1 MDEFVDDLGGLAETV
16 ERQLA
21 ADELDSERVV
31 QLRTVEPLLE
41 VLDWDVRSS
50 EVRPAARLDGRQFT
64 YLLAIDG
71 SPAVAVATRT
81 PGEPLGDDVVS
92 ALEAVTRDGAV
103 SWGLATNGRTV
114 ALVTATDGEVHGH
127 SFAFT
132 DLGEHA
138 DALSHYRRGAVADRL
153 TAESDERSAAAER
166 LAANRDAVV
175 ASMTAEVVS
184 VTDDDVE
191 SVVEAEC
198 DRAVD
203 AVLDALRSPVDGEQE
218 APERAPA
225 ASPATDD
232 AESVSNAVQVDDASE
247 QVDPGDG
254 GAVLESTH
262 DSEYVARFF
271 GGANSVGAVGTARPG
286 TTVVGVVRYLF
297 ENHDLRSTI
306 ALPWSGP
313 LDDVVVAGAAR
324 GSDWATLES
333 TGDASVSVRR
343 IDDPSAAQAV
353 VRALADAA
361 GLRVMFQGDW

>member
-1 MDEFVDDLGGLAETV
+1 MDEFVGDLDELAENV

-21 ADELDSERVV
+21 AGELDSERVL
-31 QLRTVEPLLE
+31 QLRTVEPLLKA
-41 VLDWDVRSS
+41 LDWDVRSS
-50 EVRPAARLDGRQFT
+50 EVRPAARLDDHQFA

-71 SPAVAVATRT
+71 FPAVAVATLT

-92 ALEAVTRDGAV
+92 SLEAVTRDGSA

-114 ALVTATDGEVHGH
+114 ALVTATDGDVHGH

-132 DLGEHA
+132 ELGEHA
-138 DALSHYRRGAVADRL
+138 DALSHYRRGTVADRL
-153 TAESDERSAAAER
+153 TAESESWTAAAER

-175 ASMTAEVVS
+175 ASLTDEVVS
-184 VTDDDVE
+184 VTGDDVE

-203 AVLDALRSPVDGEQE
+203 AVLDALRSPVDGEE

-225 ASPATDD
+225 ASPATGEI
-232 AESVSNAVQVDDASE
+232 ESVSNAVRVDDASE
-247 QVDPGDG
+247 ESDTMG
-254 GAVLESTH
+254 GGGMPES
-262 DSEYVARFF
+262 DDDAEYVARFF

-286 TTVVGVVRYLF
+286 TTVVGVVRYLC

-313 LDDVVVAGAAR
+313 LDDVVVAGVAR

-333 TGDASVSVRR
+333 TGNASVSVCR

-353 VRALADAA
+353 VRTLADAA